1 MEVFDDLRAKLR
13 NLERKAVRS
22 PTMSPARLKQIDQIK
37 AELIATVRLIEAQLS
52 ALALNRF
59 CQHRPARYLRH
70 SYKMD
75 FWVPKLHSRLS
86 TTP

>member
-22 PTMSPARLKQIDQIK
+22 PTMSPAWLKQIDQIK

-59 CQHRPARYLRH
+59 CQHRPARYLRIAT
-70 SYKMD
+70 KWT
-75 FWVPKLHSRLS
+75 FGFQNCIQG
-86 TTP
+86 